1 MYDVE
6 LSSLKKFSFDAKCH
20 KVEVWVAGL
29 SMVEW
34 GGCFL
39 GSEVYDT
46 FLDKEQDVMTLEEV
60 EDMGMLIFH
69 KRDLQ
74 MGGRF

>member
-1 MYDVE
+1 M
-6 LSSLKKFSFDAKCH
+6 DAS
-20 KVEVWVAGL
+20 WDL
-29 SMVEW
+29 RSMTPL
-34 GGCFL
+34 F
-39 GSEVYDT
+39 
-46 FLDKEQDVMTLEEV
+46 DKEQDVMTLEEV